1 MINKRLPPVRGF
13 ALALGL
19 FASLVTVADEAT
31 LAEDSYS
38 CFIEPSEL
46 VDVGSPVAG
55 IVDAVLFERSDAVA
69 SGDTVVRLESVIE
82 ESNLKLA
89 AAQARF
95 LSEIREYELH
105 LEFAERKYRR
115 AEAMHS
121 RKAITLDQLEQTE
134 ADFKVARMQ
143 VEKAKHN
150 HRIAELE
157 FERSQR
163 LRDQRNIRSPIDGVI
178 VERLT
183 APGEYVKDGALLRI
197 ARLDP
202 LKVEVILPV
211 ESFGEIAEQDTIP
224 IRTHETGQRL
234 EATVEVVD
242 RVVDA
247 ASGTYRVTLSL
258 PNPDLAI
265 ASGLRCDVEHPA
277 VGRVAAVAER

>member
-1 MINKRLPPVRGF
+1 MSSKFPPAFVLAALCAAALP
-13 ALALGL
+13 ALAEVDP
-19 FASLVTVADEAT
+19 A
-31 LAEDSYS
+31 AETYS
-38 CFIEPSEL
+38 CFIEPSEV

-55 IVDAVLFERSDAVA
+55 IVDEVLFERSDAVA

-82 ESNLKLA
+82 DSNLKLA

-95 LSEIREYELH
+95 RSEIREFELH
-105 LEFAERKYRR
+105 RDFAERKYRR
-115 AEAMHS
+115 AQAMHA
-121 RKAITLDQLEQTE
+121 RKAITLEQLEQTE
-134 ADFKVARMQ
+134 ADFEVARMQ

-150 HRIAELE
+150 HRIAQLE
-157 FERSQR
+157 YERSQR
-163 LRDQRNIRSPIDGVI
+163 LREQRNIRSPIDGVI

-183 APGEYVKDGALLRI
+183 APGEYVKDDALLRI

-211 ESFGEIAEQDTIP
+211 DSFGEIARDDAVTV
-224 IRTHETGQRL
+224 RAHETGQRL

-247 ASGTYRVTLSL
+247 ASGTYRVTLTL
-258 PNPDLAI
+258 PNPELEV

-277 VGRVAAVAER
+277 VARVATVAKH